1 MKILFTTV
9 CNDDYALGG
18 QVMLYSMRENIKN
31 WQDCDFKIYHNKD
44 FAHLSRENQA
54 IFKKIMPDIIFEH
67 VDKECY
73 FDSKL
78 PPAGNRAQ
86 GCKAAYLTLESF
98 NETEYDKVIMF
109 DVDMLCI
116 GDLSDLFESDFQ
128 FGIYNRN
135 TGFVV
140 IGKDYRSKE
149 IHEHLTSQI
158 YSHDGQFMDQ
168 GIVNKTFGHIQQ
180 VLPQIYN
187 QYPVHTLNEDTRI
200 LHWAHYD
207 HIKPWTIDE
216 WEDKVDLF
224 QDVPPYPYPNKETG
238 NVPVLKDKPAFDM
251 WKNYK
256 EEMQNEYNK

>member
-73 FDSKL
+73 FDSKV

-98 NETEYDKVIMF
+98 NETEYDKVIMLIPI
-109 DVDMLCI
+109 VGLSVIMLI
-116 GDLSDLFESDFQ
+116 ISFYPMPLFSLASIASHCLLNSQ
-128 FGIYNRN
+128 QY
-135 TGFVV
+135 
-140 IGKDYRSKE
+140 
-149 IHEHLTSQI
+149 IHAILGGATWA
-158 YSHDGQFMDQ
+158 YSNMGVEKYSGSF
-168 GIVNKTFGHIQQ
+168 IS
-180 VLPQIYN
+180 
-187 QYPVHTLNEDTRI
+187 
-200 LHWAHYD
+200 
-207 HIKPWTIDE
+207 
-216 WEDKVDLF
+216 
-224 QDVPPYPYPNKETG
+224 
-238 NVPVLKDKPAFDM
+238 
-251 WKNYK
+251 
-256 EEMQNEYNK
+256 